1 MDSME
6 TVFDRVC
13 NELVPNLG
21 SFERTG
27 PALENARDGSVTAV
41 YTSNGGELEVV
52 FGENNAECVTVK
64 WGEHEVIIHRVAAE
78 RVFSVRIRIGLRER
92 NSLFWPFS
100 TLETVFARV
109 LLRCQSELPE
119 TGSI

>member
-13 NELVPNLG
+13 NELVPSLG
-21 SFERTG
+21 SFERT
-27 PALENARDGSVTAV
+27 ALENARDGSVTAV

-109 LLRCQSELPE
+109 LLRCQSE
-119 TGSI
+119 TGSV